1 MDIPS
6 YIAFFDLDRTIISV
20 NSGSLLV
27 RKAFKKD
34 LMSTGDL
41 LNAIFQ
47 SYLYKFKLRDTN
59 QIISKMG
66 TWLKGL
72 RIETIDE
79 LSEEVVNSYLLKAIR
94 PEIIKE
100 IRFHQEQ
107 NGRIVMLSSEISAI
121 CGLVGRHLGF
131 EDIICTEMETRDGIL
146 TGNPVGNF
154 CFGEEKR
161 VRLTDFCEA
170 GNYNLREAFY
180 YADSVSDLPALE
192 AVGHPVCI
200 TPDKKL
206 GRIALEKG
214 WKIHDW

>member
-1 MDIPS
+1 MGNPS
-6 YIAFFDLDRTIISV
+6 YIAFFDLDHTIIKV

-27 RKAFKKD
+27 RQAFKKG

-47 SYLYKFKLRDTN
+47 SYLYKFNLRDTN

-72 RIETIDE
+72 RIEIIDE
-79 LSEEVVNSYLLKAIR
+79 LSEEVVNNYLINSIR

-100 IRFHQEQ
+100 IGFHRKQ

-121 CGLVGRHLGF
+121 CEPVGRYLGF
-131 EDIICTEMETRDGIL
+131 EDIICTEMETPNGTL

-154 CFGEEKR
+154 CFGDEKR
-161 VRLTDFCEA
+161 VRLEKFCEA
-170 GNYNLREAFY
+170 GNFKLSEAYY
-180 YADSVSDLPALE
+180 YADSVSDLPALQ

-206 GRIALEKG
+206 RQIALKNG
-214 WKIHDW
+214 WEIHNW

>member
-1 MDIPS
+1 MDTQG
-6 YIAFFDLDRTIISV
+6 YVAFFDLDRTIIHL

-27 RKAFKKD
+27 RQAYKNG

-47 SYLYKFKLRDTN
+47 SYLYKFNLRDAN

-72 RIETIDE
+72 RIEIIDE
-79 LSEEVVNSYLLKAIR
+79 LSEEVVNNYLINSIR

-100 IRFHQEQ
+100 IGFHREQ

-121 CGLVGRHLGF
+121 CGPVGRYLGF
-131 EDIICTEMETRDGIL
+131 EDTICTELEISNGIL

-154 CFGEEKR
+154 CFGDEKR
-161 VRLTDFCEA
+161 VRLEEFCEA
-170 GNYNLREAFY
+170 GNYKPGEAFY

-206 GRIALEKG
+206 RRIALQKG
-214 WKIHDW
+214 WTIHDW

>member
-1 MDIPS
+1 MEIPS
-6 YIAFFDLDRTIISV
+6 YIACFDLDRTIISV

-27 RKAFKKD
+27 RQAFKKG

-47 SYLYKFKLRDTN
+47 SYLYKFNLRDTN
-59 QIISKMG
+59 RIISRMG

-72 RIETIDE
+72 SIESIAE
-79 LSEEVVNSYLLKAIR
+79 LSEEVVNSYLINAIR

-100 IRFHQEQ
+100 IRFHQDQ
-107 NGRIVMLSSEISAI
+107 NGRIVMLSSEISEI
-121 CGLVGRHLGF
+121 CGPIAGKLGF
-131 EDIICTEMETRDGIL
+131 EDIICTEMETADGIL

-161 VRLTDFCEA
+161 VRLTEFCITE
-170 GNYNLREAFY
+170 NYRLTEAFY

-200 TPDKKL
+200 SPDKKL
-206 GRIALEKG
+206 RRIALQKE
-214 WKIHDW
+214 WIIHDW